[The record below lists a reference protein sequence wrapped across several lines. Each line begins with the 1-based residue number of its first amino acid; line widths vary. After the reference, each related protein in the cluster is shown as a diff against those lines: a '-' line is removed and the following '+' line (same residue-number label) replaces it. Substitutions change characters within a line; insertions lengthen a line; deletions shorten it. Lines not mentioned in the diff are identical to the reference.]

1 LHHCHDGQSWK
12 VAREQV
18 KKFFLIAT
26 LVITLV
32 FLVAKFVMDA
42 IIELEDED

>member
-1 LHHCHDGQSWK
+1 MAG
-12 VAREQV
+12 EQV
-18 KKFFLIAT
+18 KKFFLLSL

-32 FLVAKFVMDA
+32 LFVAKFVMDA

>member
-1 LHHCHDGQSWK
+1 MHHCHDGYSWYM
-12 VAREQV
+12 AGEQV

-32 FLVAKFVMDA
+32 FFVAKFVMDA
-42 IIELEDED
+42 IVELEDDE